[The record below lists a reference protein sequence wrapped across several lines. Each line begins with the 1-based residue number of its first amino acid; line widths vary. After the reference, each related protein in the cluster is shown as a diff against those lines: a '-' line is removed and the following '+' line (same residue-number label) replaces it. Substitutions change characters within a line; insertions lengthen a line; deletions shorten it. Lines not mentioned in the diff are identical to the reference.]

1 MSISLMWNMWN
12 VTFNSMTNIHFSEF
26 SVPSFCLTFR
36 HFFCYRNKMLKN
48 KFEIF
53 SSLCQKKN
61 AMFFSLVILTS
72 LLLVTFYIRERQPRR
87 GYRSID
93 CSYHS
98 PLSTIADIVGV
109 ADDDNCHFYNTLRT
123 LYEIE
128 EERNT
133 IIIPGSFL
141 TRVKKWLGDK
151 EDLVEMA
158 NRQRV
163 IQITNR

>member
-1 MSISLMWNMWN
+1 
-12 VTFNSMTNIHFSEF
+12 
-26 SVPSFCLTFR
+26 
-36 HFFCYRNKMLKN
+36 MLKN

-109 ADDDNCHFYNTLRT
+109 AGGGTGKVGVADDDNCHFYNTLRT

-133 IIIPGSFL
+133 IIIPVSFL
-141 TRVKKWLGDK
+141 SRVKKWLGGK